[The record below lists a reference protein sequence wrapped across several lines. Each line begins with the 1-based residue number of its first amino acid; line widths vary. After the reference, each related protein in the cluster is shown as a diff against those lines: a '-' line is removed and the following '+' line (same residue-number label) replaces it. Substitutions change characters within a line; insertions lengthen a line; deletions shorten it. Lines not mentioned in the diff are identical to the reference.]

1 MSGIAELLRDRLGD
15 ASPAERRA
23 GRVLLAGFPLLA
35 LETATTVAAKA
46 EVSTPTVI
54 RLVTRLGY
62 RGYPDFQQAVRAELA
77 TDEGASPA
85 ALYDAQEFSSTATT
99 DPDELTS
106 RTGPTLAAAVHD
118 TLASLPPAELSAAVD
133 LLADRKRRI
142 HLLGGRFTGLIAHYL
157 TLHLTQLRRD
167 VLMLPPT
174 AVERAAVVSDLGR
187 RDVVVL
193 FDYRRY
199 EPATAELARWTRDRG
214 GSVILFTDP
223 WLSPASSS
231 ASIVLPCKVDAP
243 SPYDSLVPTMA
254 VAELLVTG
262 VLAALG
268 ESARKRMRVIDG
280 SAAAL
285 HLY

>member
-1 MSGIAELLRDRLGD
+1 MSGIAELLRDRLGE
-15 ASPAERRA
+15 ASPAERKA

-35 LETATTVAAKA
+35 LETATTVAARA

-77 TDEGASPA
+77 DEGASPP
-85 ALYDAQEFSSTATT
+85 ALYDAQKFSSTSTT
-99 DPDELTS
+99 DPNELTS
-106 RTGPTLAAAVHD
+106 RTGPTLAAAVRD
-118 TLASLPPAELSAAVD
+118 TLDSLPPTELSSAVG
-133 LLADRKRRI
+133 LLGDRKRRI

-157 TLHLTQLRRD
+157 TLHLIQMRSD
-167 VLMLPPT
+167 VQMLPAT
-174 AVERAAVVSDLGR
+174 VVERAAVTSDLGK

-199 EPATAELARWTRDRG
+199 EPATAELARWVRDRG

-223 WLSPASSS
+223 WLSPAAAS

-268 ESARKRMRVIDG
+268 QTALARMRAIDA
-280 SAAAL
+280 SASVL